1 MEKEKE
7 NENNENQ
14 NQGNNSGDSSSSQSP
29 YRDTN
34 TTVERSSN
42 QEGTLKKQ
50 IIKQTIE
57 QITTIDNPH
66 KINLLAL

>member
-1 MEKEKE
+1 MEKE

-42 QEGTLKKQ
+42 QEGTLKK
-50 IIKQTIE
+50 
-57 QITTIDNPH
+57 
-66 KINLLAL
+66 